1 MKVDVKDFVAKLA
14 SGDVLALV
22 DVREPDE
29 FADWSIPGTINI
41 PLGDVEARMA
51 EIPPGELIIIC
62 AKGGR
67 AAQAAELLAGHGLTP
82 AVLEDGM
89 AAWARAFDSASQ
101 NFRSAQVVQLRR
113 RGKGCLSYLVGS
125 DDECVVIDP
134 PMDGE
139 RVLDLAKQ
147 HNWRIVAVVD
157 THLHADHV
165 SGASLLASLT
175 GADHLVNRA
184 DGGARGTASLEDG
197 QEIRFGS
204 SMLRVLFTPGHTR
217 GSTTYV
223 LDNEALFTG
232 DVLMIESVGR
242 PDLADQAEAFA
253 HELYASLQKLMAF
266 GDDTVV
272 LPAHYGP
279 SVAAP
284 FGDMIETTIGH
295 LRATQPALAQEEAP
309 FVAWATEAATLRPP
323 SYQQIVALNLSESE
337 PSAQEAAELEIGP
350 NRCAVATPH

>member
-1 MKVDVKDFVAKLA
+1 MNVDVNEFVAKMA
-14 SGDVLALV
+14 KGETLALV

-29 FADWSIPGTINI
+29 FADWAIPGAINI
-41 PLGDVEARMA
+41 PLGDIERRMSD
-51 EIPPGELIIIC
+51 IPEGELIVVC

-67 AAQAAELLAGHGLTP
+67 AAQAAEVLAGHGLSP
-82 AVLEDGM
+82 VVLDDGM
-89 AAWARAFDSASQ
+89 ASWARAFDSASQ
-101 NFRSAQVVQLRR
+101 TFQSAEVVQLRR

-134 PMDGE
+134 PMDVS
-139 RVLDLAKQ
+139 RVLDLAQQ
-147 HNWRIVAVVD
+147 HTWRITAVVD

-204 SMLRVLFTPGHTR
+204 SMLRVMFTPGHTR

-266 GDDTVV
+266 GDDAVV

-284 FGDMIETTIGH
+284 FGDMIETTIGT

-323 SYQQIVALNLSESE
+323 SYQQIVALNMADSE
-337 PSAQEAAELEIGP
+337 PSPEEAAELEIGP
-350 NRCAVATPH
+350 NRCAVSTPH